1 MLVFTAYMTDI
12 SSLLS
17 LHLTSM
23 YFVSNFFRES
33 ANSLYLDLVFDES
46 SFEKFFQKI
55 DPTSFERD
63 GQPAPLREGE
73 IKLPSL
79 KIIDKDFLY

>member
-17 LHLTSM
+17 PHLTSM

-46 SFEKFFQKI
+46 SFEKFF
-55 DPTSFERD
+55 
-63 GQPAPLREGE
+63 
-73 IKLPSL
+73 
-79 KIIDKDFLY
+79 